1 MIAELATM
9 TGFNILLAWSV
20 YIILLSGTLSFANG
34 AFMAIGAYV
43 AGIVTVKL
51 GLPLAA
57 GLAAAAIAAA
67 AIGLL
72 AGYPALRTRG
82 IYLMLVTVGLAAV
95 VETGIQNIPYIGGV
109 KGMGGMQGTTLYHI
123 YGAVLVVGL
132 ALWKLTH
139 SPLQRLL
146 DAVRED
152 ERVAGAL
159 GVNVVYLQLALFCFG
174 AALAA
179 FAGGLYSHHMFF
191 IAPDHFMVIVSVF
204 VVLYVIMGGVNN
216 MWGPPL
222 GAIILTLLP
231 ELFRPVGQ
239 WRQTVYGVAIA
250 ALLLF
255 RREGLMPF
263 RIPSVRLRR
272 NQESGSAR

>member
-1 MIAELATM
+1 VTAEYAFL
-9 TGFNILLAWSV
+9 TGINILLAWSV

-34 AFMAIGAYV
+34 AFMAIGGYV
-43 AGIVTVKL
+43 AGIVTVKF

-57 GLAAAAIAAA
+57 GLAAAALAAA
-67 AIGLL
+67 VVGLL

-82 IYLMLVTVGLAAV
+82 IYLMLVTVGLAFM
-95 VETGIQNIPYIGGV
+95 VESGVQNISYIGGV
-109 KGMGGMQGTTLYHI
+109 KGMGGMQGTTIYHI

-132 ALWKLTH
+132 ALWKLTR

-152 ERVAGAL
+152 ELVAGAL
-159 GVNVVYLQLALFCFG
+159 GVNVVYLRLALFCFG

-191 IAPDHFMVIVSVF
+191 IAPDHFTVIVSVF

-216 MWGPPL
+216 MWGPVL
-222 GAIILTLLP
+222 GATVLTLLP
-231 ELFRPVGQ
+231 EAFRVVGA
-239 WRQTVYGVAIA
+239 WRQTVFGLAIA
-250 ALLLF
+250 LLLLF

-263 RIPSVRLRR
+263 RMASVRRARR
-272 NQESGSAR
+272 S